1 MKACVSLL
9 AGALALLGGLDAARA
24 QSTPA
29 AVAAAEN
36 EVRALG
42 DMRLRDFAIK
52 WMAQQQDLAQLR
64 QYRDANR
71 ALPPPARG
79 TPRVILFGDSITYHW
94 NGDALPAPA
103 SLELVNRGIPG
114 QTSTQM
120 LLRFEDDVVYLRP
133 AAVVMLAGTNDLR
146 VYAGDPQDVSAQ
158 MVEQILRNVTAMAD
172 IADARR
178 IRVVLGAV
186 PPVQDDPLKIARQ
199 LPAIIEANRRLQ
211 ALAQARGYPFV
222 DYHQA
227 LALADGAIDPAL
239 SRDGIHP
246 NAAGY
251 QRMWPRLAEALQRLG
266 LRSK

>member
-1 MKACVSLL
+1 MKAGVSMLSI
-9 AGALALLGGLDAARA
+9 ALALTSGMGLAQA

-29 AVAAAEN
+29 AVAAAET

-52 WMAQQQDLAQLR
+52 WMAQQQDLAQLG

-71 ALPPPARG
+71 ALQQQPRG
-79 TPRVILFGDSITYHW
+79 AARVILFGDSITYHW
-94 NGDALPAPA
+94 TGEALPAVA
-103 SLELVNRGIPG
+103 SLQWVNRGIPG

-120 LLRFEDDVVYLRP
+120 LLRFEDDVVDLDP
-133 AAVVMLAGTNDLR
+133 AAVVILAGTNDLR
-146 VYAGDPQDVSAQ
+146 VYAGDPQAISAQ

-186 PPVQDDPLKIARQ
+186 PPVQDDPRKIARE
-199 LPAIIEANRRLQ
+199 LPAIIEANRRLRV
-211 ALAQARGYPFV
+211 LANARGYPFV

-227 LALADGAIDPAL
+227 LASADGAIDPVL
-239 SRDGIHP
+239 TRDGIHP

-266 LRSK
+266 LLPK